1 MHKSA
6 ALDGRVVGQG
16 RAVTTLLP
24 GIVVVRVTPNIRT
37 TTQRE
42 IGKRFNISNTAVSQS
57 VRRFEA
63 RLVKDQTLKQTV
75 EGFLRGMS
83 NVNN

>member
-1 MHKSA
+1 MPHP
-6 ALDGRVVGQG
+6 LR
-16 RAVTTLLP
+16 LEFP
-24 GIVVVRVTPNIRT
+24 GAIYHIYSRGNEKYAR

-42 IGKRFNISNTAVSQS
+42 IGERFNISHTAVSQS

-75 EGFLRGMS
+75 EDFLRGMS